1 MIIFKT
7 LNLKITLK
15 NIFKKIPKKFIL
27 VGIVNTFFGYFI
39 SVINLHYFINK
50 FSLITI
56 GVLNNFLAIT
66 FAFILLKFFVFP
78 TKNTNWLYE
87 YLRSFIVY
95 GFKAIVGIFI
105 LWISINLLNLN
116 IFLSQG
122 FAMIFTAFLTYAG
135 HKKFTFKV

>member
-1 MIIFKT
+1 M
-7 LNLKITLK
+7 LNLNIIPK
-15 NIFKKIPKKFIL
+15 NFIKKIPKKFIL
-27 VGIVNTFFGYFI
+27 VGIINTFFGYFI

-50 FSLITI
+50 FSLILVGI
-56 GVLNNFLAIT
+56 LNNFLAIT
-66 FAFILLKFFVFP
+66 FAFFLLKFFVFP
-78 TKNTNWLYE
+78 TKNTNWFYE

-95 GFKAIVGIFI
+95 GFKAIVGIVI

-122 FAMIFTAFLTYAG
+122 FAMFFTAFLTYTG

>member
-1 MIIFKT
+1 MIIFKS
-7 LNLKITLK
+7 LNLKMAIK
-15 NIFKKIPKKFIL
+15 NTFKKIPKKFIL

-39 SVINLHYFINK
+39 SIINLHYFINK

-95 GFKAIVGIFI
+95 GFVKQNMLNNEGFLKCSYRA
-105 LWISINLLNLN
+105 LLRNSKEINWKD
-116 IFLSQG
+116 FS
-122 FAMIFTAFLTYAG
+122 MIML
-135 HKKFTFKV
+135 VSE